1 MKSLNNRGSALLTT
15 LLIITL
21 IFIFSAVLIS
31 IALNSAKQTQV
42 SEKQIQATNLA
53 EMAVMY
59 FQEYALS
66 QIDVAENQVKAYQ
79 TTNPKATSEQTI
91 QFFCTKLQLSNLA
104 TIPITTDP
112 SFSAMISNVTV
123 NKSDCNELLVRFVS
137 EGIFNE
143 FTKKIEGSFIIKNN
157 SITAEGSGI
166 STVFPKI
173 PSNFKTNCNSFDNC
187 FGTNNVVV
195 SGNAKIDKKDTITMN
210 GLYINGSLDMSDT
223 HSDLIIPKGNFYV
236 NGSTNIGNQSS
247 ITVGAGNAY
256 FKNITGSSNAEISIN
271 GDAYL
276 YGDVTNFK
284 TSRGNQLF
292 VNITGTV
299 YVSENSDL
307 PANYQDYCNRSWER
321 GICASNYKYLRDAPA
336 SNPDI
341 AMPEKLEA
349 DWSLDEPSF
358 EIEYK

>member
-1 MKSLNNRGSALLTT
+1 MQLFNNRGSALLIT

-21 IFIFSAVLIS
+21 IFIFSVVLIS
-31 IALNSAKQTQV
+31 TALNSAKQTQI

-66 QIDVAENQVKAYQ
+66 QIDIAENQVKAYQ
-79 TTNPKATSEQTI
+79 ITNPKATSEQI
-91 QFFCTKLQLSNLA
+91 VQLFCTKIQVANLEN
-104 TIPITTDP
+104 IPVTTDP
-112 SFSAMISNVTV
+112 SFTAKISNVTL
-123 NKSDCNELLVRFVS
+123 NKSNCNEILVRFMS
-137 EGIFNE
+137 EGNFNGYS
-143 FTKKIEGSFIIKNN
+143 KQIEGSFVIKNN
-157 SITAEGSGI
+157 SITTGGSGI
-166 STVFPKI
+166 STAFPKI
-173 PSNFKTNCNSFDNC
+173 PSNYKTTCNSFDNC
-187 FGTNNVVV
+187 LGTNNVVV

-210 GLYINGSLDMSDT
+210 GLYINGSLDMSGT
-223 HSDLIIPKGNFYV
+223 HSDLNIPKGNFYV
-236 NGSTNIGNQSS
+236 KGTTMIGNQST

-256 FKNITGSSNAEISIN
+256 FKNITGSSNAEIIIN
-271 GDAYL
+271 GDAYI

-284 TSRGNQLF
+284 TNSGNQLF

-299 YVSENSDL
+299 YVSEKSDL
-307 PANYQDYCNRSWER
+307 PANYQNYCDRSKSR
-321 GICASNYKYLRDAPA
+321 GICASNYKFIQDAPA

-341 AMPEKLEA
+341 ALPEKLEA

>member
-1 MKSLNNRGSALLTT
+1 MKSLNNRGSSLLTT

-21 IFIFSAVLIS
+21 IFIFSGVLIS
-31 IALNSAKQTQV
+31 TALNSAKQTQI

-66 QIDVAENQVKAYQ
+66 QIDIAENQVKVYQ
-79 TTNPKATSEQTI
+79 TTNPKATSEQII
-91 QFFCTKLQLSNLA
+91 QFFCMKLQLTNLGN
-104 TIPITTDP
+104 IPISTDT
-112 SFSAMISNVTV
+112 SFSAKISNVTL
-123 NKSDCNELLVRFVS
+123 NKNDCNKLLVRFVS
-137 EGIFNE
+137 EGNFNDY
-143 FTKKIEGSFIIKNN
+143 TKKIEGSFIIKNN
-157 SITAEGSGI
+157 SITTGRSGI
-166 STVFPKI
+166 STAFPNI
-173 PSNFKTNCNSFDNC
+173 PSNYKTTCYSLDNC

-195 SGNAKIDKKDTITMN
+195 NGNTTIDKKDTITKN
-210 GLYINGSLDMSDT
+210 GLYINGSLDMSGT

-236 NGSTNIGNQSS
+236 NGTTIIGNQST
-247 ITVGAGNAY
+247 ITVSAGNAY
-256 FKNITGSSNAEISIN
+256 FKNITGSSNAEIIIN
-271 GDAYL
+271 GDAYI

-284 TSRGNQLF
+284 TNSGNQLF

-299 YVSENSDL
+299 YVSEKSDL
-307 PANYQDYCNRSWER
+307 PANYQNYCDRSKSR
-321 GICASNYKYLRDAPA
+321 GICASNYKFIQDAPA

-341 AMPEKLEA
+341 ALPEKLEA